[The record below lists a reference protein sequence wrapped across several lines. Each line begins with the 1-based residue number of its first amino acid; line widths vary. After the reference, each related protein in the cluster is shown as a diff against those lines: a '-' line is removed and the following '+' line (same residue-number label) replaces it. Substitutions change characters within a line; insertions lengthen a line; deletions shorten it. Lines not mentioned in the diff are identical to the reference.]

1 MCLWGVRGLTQEER
15 PLSKV
20 VPVLVAV
27 LVCDTAAADQATG
40 KKSLIGIFD
49 RVNVRTFPSQRPMSV
64 YVKLTDAEGSYK
76 IQVRYVQTS
85 SGQELARAEGEKEFA
100 NRLGSLDFYIL
111 LPPMPIPSEGRYEF
125 QVFAND
131 IYLGGTFIDAV
142 AQTQP

>member
-1 MCLWGVRGLTQEER
+1 MDQEER

-27 LVCDTAAADQATG
+27 LVCDTALADPTTG
-40 KKSLIGIFD
+40 KKNLIGIFD

-76 IQVRYVQTS
+76 IQLRYVQTS
-85 SGQELARAEGEKEFA
+85 SGQELARAEAPAEFA
-100 NRLGSLDFYIL
+100 SRLGSSDFSIST
-111 LPPMPIPSEGRYEF
+111 PPLPIPSEGRYEF

-142 AQTQP
+142 AQAQ